1 MDFLR
6 LIMTA
11 QEALNKA
18 LWNKLPEEVRISI
31 MRSVGEG
38 KLAVPYE
45 NPNPRDTKI
54 LKRLGYHI
62 TNSINGLTYISWNL

>member
-1 MDFLR
+1 
-6 LIMTA
+6 MTA
-11 QEALNKA
+11 QEALNQA
-18 LWNKLPEEVRISI
+18 LWIGLSEEVRIGI
-31 MRSVGEG
+31 ERSVGEG

>member
-1 MDFLR
+1 
-6 LIMTA
+6 MTA
-11 QEALNKA
+11 KEALNEA

-45 NPNPRDTKI
+45 NPNPEDTRI
-54 LKRLGYHI
+54 LNKLGYHVMS
-62 TNSINGLTYISWNL
+62 NHDGLTYISWNL

>member
-1 MDFLR
+1 
-6 LIMTA
+6 MTA
-11 QEALNKA
+11 QEALNQA

-31 MRSVGEG
+31 ERSVGEG

-45 NPNPRDTKI
+45 NPNPEDTKI

-62 TNSINGLTYISWNL
+62 TNGINGLTYISWNL